1 MHEQQFPCGQSRRQA
16 LWQMGG
22 GFAGLALTSL
32 LEQDG
37 FFAKYA
43 NAGDSTNPLSPRKPH
58 FECKAKS
65 CIFLM
70 MNGGPS
76 QVDTWDYK
84 PELEKH
90 AGQPMPT
97 DKKFINSG
105 GRAVGFLAPAVRP
118 FRPGGESGI
127 MVSDFFPKIREHV
140 DKLAVIRSCYTDT
153 HAHGSASVQMNTGKP
168 IIGRP
173 SLGSWVTYGLGSENQ
188 NLPGYVV
195 MLDKRGGPIGGQPNW
210 SDRKSVV

>member
-1 MHEQQFPCGQSRRQA
+1 
-16 LWQMGG
+16 MGG
-22 GFAGLALTSL
+22 GFAGLALASL

-37 FFAKYA
+37 FFSKYA
-43 NAGDSTNPLSPRKPH
+43 NAGESTNPLSPRLPH
-58 FECKAKS
+58 FACKAKS

-84 PELEKH
+84 PELLKH
-90 AGQPMPT
+90 AGEPMPT

-118 FRPGGESGI
+118 FKPGGESGI
-127 MVSDFFPKIREHV
+127 LVSDFFPRIREHV

-173 SLGSWVTYGLGSENQ
+173 SLGSCPVPWDCALAAARCRRCCR
-188 NLPGYVV
+188 L
-195 MLDKRGGPIGGQPNW
+195 QP
-210 SDRKSVV
+210 